1 MTVVREIA
9 LFTAHGIADGPGV
22 PPVRG
27 FTRTI
32 PLQHDMVFV
41 VGTGTPSSFAKV
53 KKGTHEFQ
61 MKLPEFLL
69 PAG

>member
-1 MTVVREIA
+1 MKSHCLLLTVSRMDRASRQSVGSLA
-9 LFTAHGIADGPGV
+9 
-22 PPVRG
+22 
-27 FTRTI
+27 RTI

-41 VGTGTPSSFAKV
+41 VGTDTPSSFAKV

>member
-1 MTVVREIA
+1 MDRASRQSVGSLA
-9 LFTAHGIADGPGV
+9 
-22 PPVRG
+22 
-27 FTRTI
+27 RTI

-41 VGTGTPSSFAKV
+41 VGTDTPSSFAKV